1 MKKKIICLVLTLAT
15 LTLSLASC
23 GSFNF
28 WDEDLSAYVSF
39 DKDKFSAAIN
49 DGSIKITDGTFTTDA
64 TTRENRVMD
73 SIFSSIG
80 ANTDKANKLTVGTPD
95 GHDMLYYSY
104 YVTATVDGVDYVF
117 SVDTMAKDKAK
128 EAQLGLN
135 FPTDLNEEVLKLF
148 EGYTFAEDTS
158 YAPITS
164 GNAEEGQ
171 LVFISY
177 TRSYTKNDTA
187 GTTQKV
193 VATKH
198 PMILDSENN
207 PFAAKLVGQSI
218 GSKITE
224 AIKVELDK
232 ADENYEKFAGEY
244 TDVKIEWAVNKGAAS
259 KTFEKVNEDDEKFTP
274 TLVINDKKS
283 IDVKDKDVTYTYT
296 VYPVSFLEVE
306 EFTAEAVINTIYAE
320 NVTFSAIRTILLGA
334 DFTEKT
340 EDQQN
345 ASLNKYKFTV
355 DGEEVTL
362 EEFVTILDTAQQA
375 VVDKEK
381 ALTTAKTAFEEKKTA
396 YESAEKALADKEKI
410 VADAGAAATDAQKK
424 AVTDAK
430 TALDTAKAAYD
441 TAKKTYEGEDGKS
454 GAKAELEKAI
464 TDRDSKVEIFFN
476 KVTKDAVVK
485 GYKENVVYEGLLNT
499 YNTEIREALATEIF
513 ALLTAEKDNKFITVN
528 SLPESAV
535 KEAEEYL
542 LQNYQY
548 CFYKNVALGE
558 STSSSSEEEETFY
571 AKYQGSFQNFLVN
584 YAIGTDLEV
593 SVKTYEEAL
602 AAIRTAAE
610 DHVREMLIIYAV
622 AKAYGKNV
630 TDADYD
636 AYIESED
643 YDYTKEAYNGAE
655 AARFA
660 HQFDTVMNYFL
671 ENKESDDGKFI
682 SSWLRVKFTL
692 EAADENAEAETEED
706 DHAGHDHE

>member
-15 LTLSLASC
+15 LILSLASC
-23 GSFNF
+23 GSFNY

-39 DKDKFSAAIN
+39 DKNKFSAAIN
-49 DGSIKITDGTFTTDA
+49 DGSIKITDGTFTSDA

-80 ANTDKANKLTVGTPD
+80 ANTDKTNKLTVGTPD
-95 GHDMLYYSY
+95 GHDLFYYSY
-104 YVTATVDGVDYVF
+104 YITATVDGVDYVF
-117 SVDTMAKDKAK
+117 TVDTMAKDKAE

-135 FPTDLNEEVLKLF
+135 FPTDLDEDALKLF
-148 EGYTFAEDTS
+148 EGYTFEENTS

-198 PMILDSENN
+198 PLVLDKENN

-244 TDVKIEWAVNKGAAS
+244 TDVKIEWAVNKDAVS
-259 KTFEKVNEDDEKFTP
+259 KTFVEKTYDEEKKIAP
-274 TLVINDKKS
+274 TLVINDKKT
-283 IDVKDKDVTYTYT
+283 IDLKDVELTYN

-320 NVTFSAIRTILLGA
+320 NVTYSAIRNILLGA

-340 EDQQN
+340 EDQQKT
-345 ASLNKYKFTV
+345 ALDKYKFTV

-381 ALTTAKTAFEEKKTA
+381 AFNTAKTAFEDKKAA

-410 VADAGAAATDAQKK
+410 VTDAGAAATDAQKK

-454 GAKAELEKAI
+454 GAKAELDKAI
-464 TDRDSKVEIFFN
+464 TDRNTKVEIFFN

-513 ALLTAEKDNKFITVN
+513 ELLTATKDNKFITVR
-528 SLPESAV
+528 SLPENAV

-548 CFYKNVALGE
+548 AFYKNVALGE
-558 STSSSSEEEETFY
+558 STSSGDEDETFY

-610 DHVREMLIIYAV
+610 DHVREMLIVYAV

-636 AYIESED
+636 AYIESDD

-682 SSWLRVKFTL
+682 ASWLRVKFTL
-692 EAADENAEAETEED
+692 EAPAEKDE
-706 DHAGHDHE
+706 HAGHNHD